1 MNFLRN
7 FLASILGTLVAM
19 ILVVILFF
27 IAIAGMASSVGLEE
41 VESAVEPREKS
52 VLELE
57 MNVPIY
63 DNVAEV
69 QSLEGSLGLAPDTQ
83 ELKTLLD
90 GIKAAKINEKVEGI
104 VLKSPYVSAGWAQ
117 TKAIRD
123 ALVDFK
129 ESGKFIYAYADFYTQ
144 QGYYMA
150 SVADS
155 LFVHPMG
162 GVEFKGLAS
171 EVMYYKDFQEKYG
184 FKMEVIRHGKYK
196 SAVEPYLESE
206 MSDANRTQISVLL
219 TSIWGNIRQDIAQ
232 SRNLSEDRIDAI
244 AEDLLA
250 NLPKEAVAVNL
261 VDDLLYEKDFKS
273 KINAALDQEEDK
285 KIRTVSARQ
294 LAAIAEK
301 ELKGIRNRIAIIYAQ
316 GPVIYGEGSENT
328 IGQEVFVDA
337 LEEATKN
344 KRVKAIVLRVDSPGG
359 SALTSDIIWN
369 AIEKAK
375 AKKPVV
381 VSMGNVA
388 ASGGYYIACNAD
400 EVFANPMTITGSIG
414 VFATVPNLKGFTD
427 DIGINAEQVLTHKN
441 ALGYSVFEE
450 PTASFRSTTKAGI
463 EYVYETF
470 KDRVATGREMPLDKV
485 EAIAQGRV
493 WSGNQAVENGLVDQ
507 LGDLNKAIAAAAAR
521 AEIDKYRIRSYPK
534 IEPELEDFLG
544 FGGPFG
550 ALESQLLSGLPQGF
564 VEFLHQMQNTE
575 KVQIQTQLP
584 YAIEIR

>member
-90 GIKAAKINEKVEGI
+90 GIKAAKTNEKVEGI

-261 VDDLLYEKDFKS
+261 VDGLLYEKDFKT

-285 KIRTVSARQ
+285 NIHTVSARQ

-470 KDRVATGREMPLDKV
+470 KDRVAAGREMPLDKV

-521 AEIDKYRIRSYPK
+521 AEIDEYRIRSYPK

-550 ALESQLLSGLPQGF
+550 ALESKLLSGLPQGI

>member
-90 GIKAAKINEKVEGI
+90 GIKAAKTNEKVEGI

-155 LFVHPMG
+155 LFVHPIG

-261 VDDLLYEKDFKS
+261 VDGLLYEKDFKT

-470 KDRVATGREMPLDKV
+470 KDRVAAGREMPLDKV

-521 AEIDKYRIRSYPK
+521 AEIDEYRIRSYPK

-550 ALESQLLSGLPQGF
+550 ALESQLLSGLPQGI

>member
-19 ILVVILFF
+19 ILIVILFF
-27 IAIAGMASSVGLEE
+27 IAAAGMATSVGLEE
-41 VESAVEPREKS
+41 VEASVELRENS

-57 MNVPIY
+57 MDVPIY
-63 DNVAEV
+63 DNVAEI
-69 QSLEGSLGLAPDTQ
+69 QSLEGALGLSPDTQ

-90 GIKAAKINEKVEGI
+90 GIKAAKTNDKIKGI
-104 VLKSPYVSAGWAQ
+104 TLKSPYVFAGWAQ

-129 ESGKFIYAYADFYTQ
+129 ESGKFIYSYADFYTQ
-144 QGYYMA
+144 KGYYMA

-155 LFVHPMG
+155 VFVHPMG

-171 EVMYYKDFQEKYG
+171 EVMYFKDFQEKYG

-196 SAVEPYLESE
+196 SAVEPYLENE
-206 MSDANRTQISVLL
+206 MSDANRQQISALL
-219 TSIWGNIRQDIAQ
+219 ESIWSNIRQDIAQ
-232 SRNLSEDRIDAI
+232 SRNLTEARLDEI
-244 AEDLLA
+244 ANDLLA
-250 NLPKEAVAVNL
+250 NLPQEAIAVNL
-261 VDDLLYEKDFKS
+261 ADALIYEEDFKS
-273 KINAALDQEEDK
+273 KINTALEQEEENR
-285 KIRTVSARQ
+285 IRNVSATQ

-301 ELKGIRNRIAIIYAQ
+301 ELKGIRNRIAVIYAQ

-328 IGQEVFVDA
+328 IGQDVFVDA
-337 LEEATKN
+337 IEEATKN

-359 SALTSDIIWN
+359 SALTSDILWN
-369 AIEKAK
+369 ALEKAK

-427 DIGINAEQVLTHKN
+427 DIGINAEQVITHKN
-441 ALGYSVFEE
+441 AMGYSAFEE
-450 PTASFRSTTKAGI
+450 PSETFRATTKEGI
-463 EYVYETF
+463 EYVYNTF
-470 KDRVATGREMPLDKV
+470 KDRVARGRSLSLEQV

-507 LGDLNKAIAAAAAR
+507 LGDVNAAIAAAAR
-521 AEIDKYRIRSYPK
+521 LAEIEEFRIRTYPK

-550 ALESQLLSGLPQGF
+550 SLETQLLGGLPETLVQ
-564 VEFLHQMQNTE
+564 FLHQIQSKE
-575 KVQIQTQLP
+575 KVQFQTQLP
-584 YAIEIR
+584 YALDIR

>member
-69 QSLEGSLGLAPDTQ
+69 QSLEGTLGLAPDTQ

-90 GIKAAKINEKVEGI
+90 GIKAAKTNEKVEGI

-206 MSDANRTQISVLL
+206 MSEANRTQISVLL

-250 NLPKEAVAVNL
+250 NLPNKAVAVNL
-261 VDDLLYEKDFKS
+261 VDGLLYEKDFKT

-470 KDRVATGREMPLDKV
+470 NDRVAAGREMPLDKV

-521 AEIDKYRIRSYPK
+521 AEIDEYRIRSYPK

-550 ALESQLLSGLPQGF
+550 ALESQLLSGLPRGI
-564 VEFLHQMQNTE
+564 VEFLHQMQTTE

>member
-90 GIKAAKINEKVEGI
+90 GIKAAKTNEKVEGI

-206 MSDANRTQISVLL
+206 MSEANRTQISVLL

-470 KDRVATGREMPLDKV
+470 KDRVAAGREMPLDKV

-521 AEIDKYRIRSYPK
+521 AEIDEYRIRSYPK

-544 FGGPFG
+544 FGGSFG
-550 ALESQLLSGLPQGF
+550 ALESQLLSGLPQGI

>member
-90 GIKAAKINEKVEGI
+90 GIKAAKTNEKVEGI

-206 MSDANRTQISVLL
+206 MSEANRTQISVLL

-470 KDRVATGREMPLDKV
+470 KDRVAAGREMPLDKV

-493 WSGNQAVENGLVDQ
+493 WSGNQAVDNGLVDQ

-521 AEIDKYRIRSYPK
+521 AEIDEYRIRSYPK

-550 ALESQLLSGLPQGF
+550 ALESKLLSGLPQGI

>member
-90 GIKAAKINEKVEGI
+90 GIKAAKKNEKVEGI

-261 VDDLLYEKDFKS
+261 VDGLLYEKDFKT

-285 KIRTVSARQ
+285 NIRTVSARQ

-450 PTASFRSTTKAGI
+450 PTASFRNTTKAGI

-470 KDRVATGREMPLDKV
+470 KDRVAAGREMPLDKV

-521 AEIDKYRIRSYPK
+521 AEIDEYRIRSYPK

-550 ALESQLLSGLPQGF
+550 ALESQLLSGLPQGI
-564 VEFLHQMQNTE
+564 VEFLHQMQTTE

>member
-90 GIKAAKINEKVEGI
+90 GIKAAKTNEKVEGI

-470 KDRVATGREMPLDKV
+470 KDRVAAGREMPLDKV

>member
-90 GIKAAKINEKVEGI
+90 GIKAAKTNEKVEGI

-261 VDDLLYEKDFKS
+261 VDDLLYEKDFKT

-285 KIRTVSARQ
+285 NIRTVSARQ

-470 KDRVATGREMPLDKV
+470 KDRVAAGREMPLDKV

-521 AEIDKYRIRSYPK
+521 AEIDEYRIRSYPK

-550 ALESQLLSGLPQGF
+550 ALESQLLSGLPQGI

>member
-90 GIKAAKINEKVEGI
+90 GIKAAKTNEKVEGI

-261 VDDLLYEKDFKS
+261 VDGLLYEKDFKI

-285 KIRTVSARQ
+285 NIRTVSARQ

-470 KDRVATGREMPLDKV
+470 KDRVAAGREMPLDKV

-521 AEIDKYRIRSYPK
+521 AEIDEYRIRSYPK

-550 ALESQLLSGLPQGF
+550 ALESQLLSGLPQGI

>member
-90 GIKAAKINEKVEGI
+90 GIKAAKTNEKVEGI

-261 VDDLLYEKDFKS
+261 VDGLLYEKDFKT

-285 KIRTVSARQ
+285 NIRTVSARQ

-470 KDRVATGREMPLDKV
+470 KDRVAAGREMPLDKV

-521 AEIDKYRIRSYPK
+521 AEIDEYRIRSYPK

-550 ALESQLLSGLPQGF
+550 ALESQLLSGLPQGI

>member
-90 GIKAAKINEKVEGI
+90 GIKAAKTNEKVEGI

-206 MSDANRTQISVLL
+206 MSEANRTQISVLL

-470 KDRVATGREMPLDKV
+470 KDRVAAGREMPLDKV

-493 WSGNQAVENGLVDQ
+493 WSGNQAVDNGLVDQ

-521 AEIDKYRIRSYPK
+521 AEIDEYRIRSYPK

-544 FGGPFG
+544 FGGSFG
-550 ALESQLLSGLPQGF
+550 ALESQLLSGLPQGI

>member
-470 KDRVATGREMPLDKV
+470 KDRVAAGREMPLDKV

>member
-69 QSLEGSLGLAPDTQ
+69 QSLEGTLGLAPDTQ

-90 GIKAAKINEKVEGI
+90 GIKAAKTNEKVEGI

-206 MSDANRTQISVLL
+206 MSEANRTQISVLL

-250 NLPKEAVAVNL
+250 NLPNKAVAVNL
-261 VDDLLYEKDFKS
+261 VDGLLYEKDFKT

-470 KDRVATGREMPLDKV
+470 NDRVAAGREMPLDKV

-521 AEIDKYRIRSYPK
+521 AEIDEYRIRSYPK

-550 ALESQLLSGLPQGF
+550 ALESKLLSGLPQGI